1 MKKILLT
8 SMLLG
13 GLAVCN
19 NADAQLS
26 KNPDKFLGN
35 ITTRYQVDYGNE
47 KYYTLWN
54 QITCENE
61 SKWASVEGTN
71 NSFNWGSD
79 NAYNYAKQHN
89 FPFKFHAFIWGSQ
102 YPTWIESQTPEKRYT
117 EIVQWM
123 DQVKKHYPD
132 LPLIDVVNEALP
144 GHQQGTHF
152 FEEAL
157 GGSGKSGYDWI
168 VKAFEL
174 AHERWPNAILI
185 YNDFNTFQ
193 WNTDA
198 YIQLVTAIRDAGAPV
213 DAYGCQSHDCTD
225 IEFSAFKS
233 AMTKLQNSIK
243 MPMYSTEYDIGTT
256 DDQLQLKRYKE
267 QIPYMWEADYCAG
280 VTLWGYIYGT
290 TWTDDGNSGII
301 KNGKDRPAMTWLR
314 EYMASDAAKNAKSPF
329 KNFKKE
335 ASIYVGSP
343 ATVKMEK
350 NTEAKIKIRASLA
363 TKTIDH
369 IDFYID
375 NSKVEE
381 APVMEEEGVYY
392 VSFTPTAAKK
402 YNLKAVVVD
411 TEGTEYE
418 RLSSLTATNPRST
431 FKGDIAIPGILE
443 AENFDKG
450 ADGVT
455 YHDSNSSREGDAASY
470 RTDCTVDVVKG
481 NGGYAIGYTASGEWM
496 EYTVDVAEPGLYSYD
511 AVASSGATGSGFS
524 ISLIDNDGSATP
536 LASVAVPQTGNNDW
550 STYRTIHGRLSKNLE
565 AGKQIIRISITGA
578 NCNIDRITFNRVDL
592 NEDMKLKISSDPAK
606 ATVSENATIKVDVT
620 ADTTKVAYVNLYI
633 DNVLKKKM
641 TEAPYEYTYKPTA
654 AGTVAMMAIAV
665 DENGKQSAIKT
676 FNLTVNKK
684 RSPYKTINLPGVMQ
698 AEDFDKGSEGMS
710 FHDSDSKNEGDANYR
725 TDGEGVDLVKGNGGT
740 AIGYTASGEW
750 LEYTVNVKEAGK
762 YKCEA
767 TVSSGVTG
775 SKFTIALRDN
785 GTSVTLGTI
794 NVPQTASNS
803 WDTYR
808 TATATFTKELTEGQ
822 HILRI
827 TITGANCN
835 IDKLNFICTQ
845 PTGVESVINVTG
857 ATYKVYTTSGVYVGE
872 FTAEGNSDIL
882 GKLLELTGNR
892 GTFIIKNMNTNKA
905 RVQMAK

>member
-1 MKKILLT
+1 
-8 SMLLG
+8 MLLG

-71 NSFNWGSD
+71 NSFNWGCD

-89 FPFKFHAFIWGSQ
+89 FPFKFHAFIWGAQ

-123 DQVKKHYPD
+123 DAVKKHYPE

-144 GHQQGTHF
+144 GHQQGTHY

-168 VKAFEL
+168 VKVFEL

-198 YIQLVTAIRDAGAPV
+198 YIELVTAIRDAGAPI

-233 AMTKLQNSIK
+233 AMTKLQNNIK

-256 DDQLQLKRYKE
+256 DDALQLKRYKE

-301 KNGKDRPAMTWLR
+301 RDGKDRPAMTWLR

-375 NSKVEE
+375 NKLVD
-381 APVMEEEGVYY
+381 APVKEEEGLYY
-392 VSFTPTAAKK
+392 VTFTPTTSKK
-402 YNLKAVVVD
+402 YSLKAVVVD

-418 RLSSLTATNPRST
+418 RISSLTATNPRST
-431 FKGDIAIPGILE
+431 FKGEIPIPGTIE

-450 ADGVT
+450 ADGVS

-470 RTDCTVDVVKG
+470 RTDCTIDVVKG
-481 NGGYAIGYTASGEWM
+481 NNGYAVGYTASGEWM

-511 AVASSGATGSGFS
+511 AVASSGATGSSFT
-524 ISLIDNDGSATP
+524 ISLIDEEGSATQ
-536 LASVAVPQTGNNDW
+536 LASVAVPCLTSNDW
-550 STYRTIHGRLSKNLE
+550 SKYSTIHGRLSKNLA

-578 NCNIDRITFNRVDL
+578 NCNIDKIILKRVDL
-592 NEDMKLKISSDPAK
+592 NEDMKIKKISSDPAK
-606 ATVSENATIKVDVT
+606 ATVTENVTIKVDVA
-620 ADTTKVAYVNLYI
+620 ADTTNVAYVNLYV
-633 DNVLKKKM
+633 DNVLKTKM
-641 TEAPYEYTYKPTA
+641 TEAPYEYTYRPTA

-684 RSPYKTINLPGVMQ
+684 RSAYKAINLPGVMQ

-725 TDGEGVDLVKGNGGT
+725 TDAEGVDLVKGNGGT
-740 AIGYTASGEW
+740 VIGYTAANEW

-762 YKCEA
+762 YTCEA

-775 SKFTIALRDN
+775 SGFTIALRDN
-785 GTSVTLGTI
+785 GTSVSLAKI

-803 WDTYR
+803 WDTYKVVKS
-808 TATATFTKELTEGQ
+808 ATFSKELTEGQ
-822 HILRI
+822 HIIRI
-827 TITGANCN
+827 TINGANCN
-835 IDKLNFICTQ
+835 IDKLNFICSQ
-845 PTGVESVINVTG
+845 PSGVESVIDVTG
-857 ATYKVYTTSGVYVGE
+857 ATYKAYTTSGVYIGK
-872 FTAEGNSDIL
+872 FDAEGNSDISRRL
-882 GKLLELTGNR
+882 FDLTGRR
-892 GTFIIKNMNTNKA
+892 GTFIIKNTKTNKS